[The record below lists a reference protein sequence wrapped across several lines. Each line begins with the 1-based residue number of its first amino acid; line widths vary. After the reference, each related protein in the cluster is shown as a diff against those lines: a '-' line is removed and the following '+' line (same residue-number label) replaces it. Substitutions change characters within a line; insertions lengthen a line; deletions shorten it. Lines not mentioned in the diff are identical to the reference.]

1 MVTNDWCISFT
12 EVKDCL
18 YKLKRE
24 VLSIT
29 DNMCTRRNEPV
40 CEKTNNLGSDQV

>member
-12 EVKDCL
+12 EVKDCV
-18 YKLKRE
+18 YKLMRV

-29 DNMCTRRNEPV
+29 DNMCIKRNEPV
-40 CEKTNNLGSDQV
+40 REKTNNVGSVQV